1 MAIGAGRKD
10 VLRMILRQGSVLTVA
25 GVALGAVSALFLT
38 RLMTSLLYGVRPTD
52 PSTFLLVSLTVIA
65 AATVAT
71 YIPSSRA
78 TRVDPTVALK
88 CE

>member
-1 MAIGAGRKD
+1 
-10 VLRMILRQGSVLTVA
+10 MILRQGSLLTIA
-25 GVALGAVSALFLT
+25 GVAAGAVSAFFLT
-38 RLMTSLLYGVRPTD
+38 RLMTSLLYGVRPND
-52 PSTFLLVSLTVIA
+52 PATFLLVSLTVIA

-71 YIPSSRA
+71 YVPSNRA